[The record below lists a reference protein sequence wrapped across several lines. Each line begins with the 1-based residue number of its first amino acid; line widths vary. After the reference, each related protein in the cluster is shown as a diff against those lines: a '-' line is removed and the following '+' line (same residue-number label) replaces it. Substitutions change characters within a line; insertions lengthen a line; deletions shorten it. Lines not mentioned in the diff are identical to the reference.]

1 MKKLKN
7 KLGFK
12 LFYNDK
18 FVMVFSILVAFIS
31 WLYVSST
38 TQEASV
44 FTVTS
49 IPVTLPELT
58 GGMRYYNADNLTAEV
73 KISGNALVVAS
84 VTAEDVFITA
94 ADTSFITSP
103 GTYNLDLVA
112 KKSGLKTDYSFTS
125 SVTPSSVEVYVDQY
139 AEREI
144 PITDKIVVS
153 SVEEGY
159 YASQTVLSQQT
170 VKITGAAAVVNSI
183 SEAVAE
189 YTFQSTLTDTTVVK
203 APIALYDSAG
213 KKVKSGYIKLDISEV
228 DATVQVFGVH
238 VLKVEPKIVNMP
250 ENLQFDSSRIHV
262 EPESVS
268 VALPSSASLTS
279 LNTDTI
285 DFSQVTLEK
294 TKYDVKIEVSP
305 GCKIIDGTEMAEV
318 TFDLSDMT
326 TKVIPITKFTLVNTG
341 SDQNA
346 TVSTKSIN
354 VTVMGPKSKLAA
366 LTSGSITAVVD
377 LSEKSSLKNGIVEMP
392 VTIVFNEKYS
402 DCWALGSYT
411 VNVSFSPKT
420 NVIDQLISTPQ

>member
-18 FVMVFSILVAFIS
+18 FVMVFSVLVAFIA

-44 FTVTS
+44 FTVTN

-58 GGMRYYNADNLTAEV
+58 GDMRYYNANGLTAEV

-84 VTAEDVFITA
+84 VTGEDIFITA
-94 ADTSFITSP
+94 ADTSFITAP
-103 GTYNLDLVA
+103 GTYNLELVP

-125 SVTPSSVEVYVDQY
+125 SVTPSSVEVYVDRY

-144 PITDKIVVS
+144 PITDKIVVK

-170 VKITGAAAVVNSI
+170 VKITGAAAVVDSI

-189 YTFQSTLTDTTVVK
+189 YTFQSTLSDTTVVK
-203 APIALYDSAG
+203 APLVLYDASG
-213 KKVKSGYIKLDISEV
+213 NKIKSSYIKSDISEV
-228 DATVQVFGVH
+228 DATVAVLGVH
-238 VLKVEPKIVNMP
+238 NLKLEPRIINMP
-250 ENLQFDSSRIHV
+250 EDLAFDRSRIHV
-262 EPESVS
+262 EPESIS
-268 VALPSSASLTS
+268 VALPSSASLSS
-279 LNTDTI
+279 LFTDSI
-285 DFSQVTLEK
+285 DFSQVTPENNK
-294 TKYDVKIEVSP
+294 FTVKIEIP
-305 GCKIIDGTEMAEV
+305 AGCKNIDGTETAEV

-326 TKVIPITKFTLVNTG
+326 TKTVPVTRFTLANMG
-341 SDQNA
+341 SDQTA

-354 VTVMGPKSKLAA
+354 VKVIGPKSKLAA
-366 LTSGSITAVVD
+366 LTSNDIRAVVD

-392 VTIVFNEKYS
+392 VAISFGNNYS
-402 DCWALGSYT
+402 DCWVQGSYT

-420 NVIDQLISTPQ
+420 NAIEQLISTP